1 MFHMPAQPQAPQDRL
16 LPTRLLCERY
26 SVVDKTIDRWVDR
39 GILPKPMRINGMRY
53 WRESE
58 LERRVPMRTRTTPAW
73 PWPL

>member
-1 MFHMPAQPQAPQDRL
+1 
-16 LPTRLLCERY
+16 
-26 SVVDKTIDRWVDR
+26 
-39 GILPKPMRINGMRY
+39 MRINGMRY